1 MSNGYTVSKGAY
13 PVEGERQ
20 RERGRGRLLL
30 LLLASPT
37 CDIQNGRKSNKIYIE
52 EEEVGGGGC
61 RSGTKQEEKDARK
74 GGRDRKRR

>member
-1 MSNGYTVSKGAY
+1 MSNVYTVSKGAY

-20 RERGRGRLLL
+20 RERGRERLL

-61 RSGTKQEEKDARK
+61 RSGRKQEEKDARK

>member
-1 MSNGYTVSKGAY
+1 MSKGAY

-52 EEEVGGGGC
+52 EEEVGGEGC
-61 RSGTKQEEKDARK
+61 
-74 GGRDRKRR
+74 